1 MTSLEIGAASVIA
14 MLVLIYI
21 GMYVPI
27 VLALISFVGVW
38 VVKGNINIAVSLLW
52 LASAKTV
59 GNFLFGVIPLFV
71 LMGLLV
77 SAAGMGKDTYDIAY
91 SFLYRVR
98 GGLGMAT
105 VVANAI
111 FAAITGV
118 SIASATVFSK
128 IAVPEMLRYGYKGR
142 FAVGTVAG
150 SSVLGMLIPPSILLI
165 IYALIAEESVGDLFI
180 AGVGPGLLLTAAY
193 CALIA
198 IMAYGFPKSVALPE
212 TFTDTPDREDHLSGM
227 ELLLK
232 AIPIVILILVVL
244 GGIYAGLY
252 TPTEAGAAGAFVAL
266 LFALG
271 RRTLTWRRL
280 WDILVET
287 GHITATLLFLIIS
300 ASMYSRML
308 GITGLPTQLGN
319 WIDTLDASFGLLLFM
334 YVVIVLVLGTIID
347 SVSIMLIT
355 VPLFLV
361 VLAPFNV
368 DLVWVRNRHH
378 HRNRDRFADAA
389 IGIGGLC
396 DQKHTRP
403 RRYLACRYLYRGGA
417 VCADHVDR
425 AGPGHYFPG
434 HRPVPGRTAK
444 ILDLEQHPGRPDMR
458 HGFACRGVF
467 QSELAEHHALAGFD
481 NLAAADDVGLAGG
494 RHEARGHIDGS
505 HVAVATDGRR
515 NHHNHRGI
523 GERQHS
529 LARDDAAGAVQ
540 MVDIGHA
547 QNCAVG
553 RWFLRH
559 EYINP

>member
-1 MTSLEIGAASVIA
+1 MTSLEIGLASVVA

-77 SAAGMGKDTYDIAY
+77 SAAGMGRDTYDIAH

-118 SIASATVFSK
+118 SIASATVFSR

-180 AGVGPGLLLTAAY
+180 AGVGPGILLTVAY

-198 IMAYGFPKSVALPE
+198 VMAYAFPNSVAVPE
-212 TFTDTPDREDHLSGM
+212 TFSDDPGADHHHLSGKQ
-227 ELLLK
+227 LLLK
-232 AIPIVILILVVL
+232 AIPIVILIFVVL

-287 GHITATLLFLIIS
+287 GHISATLLFLIIA

-319 WIDTLDASFGLLLFM
+319 WIASIDASFALLLFI
-334 YVVIVLVLGTIID
+334 YVVIVLILGTIID

-361 VLAPFNV
+361 VLVPFDI
-368 DLVWVRNRHH
+368 DLVWFGIVTIV
-378 HRNRDRFADAA
+378 ATE
-389 IGIGGLC
+389 IGLL
-396 DQKHTRP
+396 TP
-403 RRYLACRYLYRGGA
+403 PL
-417 VCADHVDR
+417 
-425 AGPGHYFPG
+425 
-434 HRPVPGRTAK
+434 
-444 ILDLEQHPGRPDMR
+444 
-458 HGFACRGVF
+458 
-467 QSELAEHHALAGFD
+467 
-481 NLAAADDVGLAGG
+481 GLAVYVIKSSLD
-494 RHEARGHIDGS
+494 RDDI
-505 HVAVATDGRR
+505 
-515 NHHNHRGI
+515 
-523 GERQHS
+523 S
-529 LARDDAAGAVQ
+529 LADIFIGAAPFALTMLIVLILVIIFPDISLAL
-540 MVDIGHA
+540 VDL
-547 QNCAVG
+547 
-553 RWFLRH
+553 RRFLMA
-559 EYINP
+559 P

>member
-1 MTSLEIGAASVIA
+1 MTGLEIGLASIVA

-21 GMYVPI
+21 GMYVPV

-38 VVKGNINIAVSLLW
+38 VVKGNINIAVNLLSI
-52 LASAKTV
+52 SAANTV

-77 SAAGMGKDTYDIAY
+77 SAAGMGRDTYDIAH

-118 SIASATVFSK
+118 SIASATVFSR

-193 CALIA
+193 CVLIA
-198 IMAYGFPKSVALPE
+198 VMAYGFPNSVALPS
-212 TFTDTPDREDHLSGM
+212 TFTDNPKDEDHLSGK

-232 AIPIVILILVVL
+232 ALPILVLILVVL
-244 GGIYAGLY
+244 GGIYAGIY

-266 LFALG
+266 IFALA

-287 GHITATLLFLIIS
+287 GHISATLLFLIIA

-308 GITGLPTQLGN
+308 GITGLPTDLGN
-319 WIDTLDASFGLLLFM
+319 WIASLDASFALLLFI
-334 YVVIVLVLGTIID
+334 YVVVVLILGTIID

-361 VLAPFNV
+361 VLAPFNI
-368 DLVWVRNRHH
+368 DLVWFGIVTII
-378 HRNRDRFADAA
+378 ATE
-389 IGIGGLC
+389 IGLL
-396 DQKHTRP
+396 TP
-403 RRYLACRYLYRGGA
+403 PL
-417 VCADHVDR
+417 
-425 AGPGHYFPG
+425 
-434 HRPVPGRTAK
+434 
-444 ILDLEQHPGRPDMR
+444 
-458 HGFACRGVF
+458 
-467 QSELAEHHALAGFD
+467 
-481 NLAAADDVGLAGG
+481 GLAVYVIKSSLD
-494 RHEARGHIDGS
+494 RDDI
-505 HVAVATDGRR
+505 
-515 NHHNHRGI
+515 
-523 GERQHS
+523 S
-529 LARDDAAGAVQ
+529 LADIFIGAAPFALTMLIVL
-540 MVDIGHA
+540 VLVILIPDISL
-547 QNCAVG
+547 
-553 RWFLRH
+553 FLVELRRSL
-559 EYINP
+559 I

>member
-1 MTSLEIGAASVIA
+1 MTGLEIGVASIVA

-38 VVKGNINIAVSLLW
+38 IAKDNINIAVSLLW

-77 SAAGMGKDTYDIAY
+77 SAAGMGKDTYDIAH
-91 SFLYRVR
+91 SFLHRVR

-118 SIASATVFSK
+118 SIASATVFSR
-128 IAVPEMLRYGYKGR
+128 ISVPEMLRYGYKGR

-180 AGVGPGLLLTAAY
+180 AGVGPGLVLTAAY

-198 IMAYGFPKSVALPE
+198 IMAYGFPNSVAVPE
-212 TFTDTPDREDHLSGM
+212 TFTDKPGEDDHTLSGR
-227 ELLLK
+227 ELFSK
-232 AIPIVILILVVL
+232 GFPIFVLIMVVL
-244 GGIYAGLY
+244 GGIYAGFY
-252 TPTEAGAAGAFVAL
+252 TPTEAGAAGAFVAF
-266 LFALG
+266 LFALA

-287 GHITATLLFLIIS
+287 GHISATLLFLIIA
-300 ASMYSRML
+300 ASMYSR
-308 GITGLPTQLGN
+308 
-319 WIDTLDASFGLLLFM
+319 LDASFGLLLFM

-361 VLAPFNV
+361 VLAPFDI
-368 DLVWVRNRHH
+368 DLVWFGIVTII
-378 HRNRDRFADAA
+378 AVE
-389 IGIGGLC
+389 IGLL
-396 DQKHTRP
+396 TP
-403 RRYLACRYLYRGGA
+403 PL
-417 VCADHVDR
+417 
-425 AGPGHYFPG
+425 
-434 HRPVPGRTAK
+434 
-444 ILDLEQHPGRPDMR
+444 
-458 HGFACRGVF
+458 
-467 QSELAEHHALAGFD
+467 
-481 NLAAADDVGLAGG
+481 GLAVYVIKSSLD
-494 RHEARGHIDGS
+494 RDDI
-505 HVAVATDGRR
+505 
-515 NHHNHRGI
+515 
-523 GERQHS
+523 S
-529 LARDDAAGAVQ
+529 LADIFIGAAPFALTMLLVLILIIL
-540 MVDIGHA
+540 VPDISL
-547 QNCAVG
+547 
-553 RWFLRH
+553 FLVELRRSL
-559 EYINP
+559 I

>member
-1 MTSLEIGAASVIA
+1 MTSLEIGLASVIA

-77 SAAGMGKDTYDIAY
+77 SAAGMGRDTYDIAH

-118 SIASATVFSK
+118 SIASATVFSR

-180 AGVGPGLLLTAAY
+180 AGVGPGILLTVAY

-198 IMAYGFPKSVALPE
+198 FMAYAFPNSVAVPE
-212 TFTDTPDREDHLSGM
+212 TFSDDPATGDDHLSGK
-227 ELLLK
+227 ELVLK
-232 AIPIVILILVVL
+232 AIPIVVLIIVVL

-271 RRTLTWRRL
+271 RRRLTWRRL

-287 GHITATLLFLIIS
+287 GHISATLLFLIIA

-319 WIDTLDASFGLLLFM
+319 WIASIDASFALLLFI
-334 YVVIVLVLGTIID
+334 YVVIVLILGTIID

-361 VLAPFNV
+361 VLVPFDI
-368 DLVWVRNRHH
+368 DLVWFGIVTIV
-378 HRNRDRFADAA
+378 ATE
-389 IGIGGLC
+389 IGLL
-396 DQKHTRP
+396 TP
-403 RRYLACRYLYRGGA
+403 PL
-417 VCADHVDR
+417 
-425 AGPGHYFPG
+425 
-434 HRPVPGRTAK
+434 
-444 ILDLEQHPGRPDMR
+444 
-458 HGFACRGVF
+458 
-467 QSELAEHHALAGFD
+467 
-481 NLAAADDVGLAGG
+481 GLAVYVIKSSLD
-494 RHEARGHIDGS
+494 RDDI
-505 HVAVATDGRR
+505 
-515 NHHNHRGI
+515 
-523 GERQHS
+523 S
-529 LARDDAAGAVQ
+529 LADIFIGAAPFALTMLIVLILIIIFPDISLAL
-540 MVDIGHA
+540 VDL
-547 QNCAVG
+547 
-553 RWFLRH
+553 RRFLMA
-559 EYINP
+559 P

>member
-1 MTSLEIGAASVIA
+1 MTGLEIGVASIIA

-38 VVKGNINIAVSLLW
+38 IVKGNINIAVSLLW

-77 SAAGMGKDTYDIAY
+77 SAAGMGKDTYDIAH

-118 SIASATVFSK
+118 SIASATVFSR

-193 CALIA
+193 CILIA
-198 IMAYGFPKSVALPE
+198 IMAYGFPNSVALPN
-212 TFTDTPDREDHLSGM
+212 TFTDDPKTENHLSGM
-227 ELLLK
+227 DLLLK
-232 AIPIVILILVVL
+232 ALPILFLILVVL

-287 GHITATLLFLIIS
+287 GHISATLLFLIIA

-308 GITGLPTQLGN
+308 GITGLPTQLGV
-319 WIDTLDASFGLLLFM
+319 WIDSLDASFGLLLFM

-361 VLAPFNV
+361 VLAPFNI
-368 DLVWVRNRHH
+368 DLVWFGIVTII
-378 HRNRDRFADAA
+378 ATE
-389 IGIGGLC
+389 IGLL
-396 DQKHTRP
+396 TP
-403 RRYLACRYLYRGGA
+403 PL
-417 VCADHVDR
+417 
-425 AGPGHYFPG
+425 
-434 HRPVPGRTAK
+434 
-444 ILDLEQHPGRPDMR
+444 
-458 HGFACRGVF
+458 
-467 QSELAEHHALAGFD
+467 
-481 NLAAADDVGLAGG
+481 GLAVYVIKSSLD
-494 RHEARGHIDGS
+494 RDDI
-505 HVAVATDGRR
+505 
-515 NHHNHRGI
+515 
-523 GERQHS
+523 S
-529 LARDDAAGAVQ
+529 LADIFIGAAPFALTMLIVLIL
-540 MVDIGHA
+540 VILIPDISL
-547 QNCAVG
+547 
-553 RWFLRH
+553 FLVELRRSL
-559 EYINP
+559 I